1 MNCVFFI
8 LAGSKRTLN
17 EGTGTLDYV
26 PETKSETIMPN
37 STPETV
43 LEPVVSDESTKKQYT
58 LNDLKALAP
67 DFQQVSANLSS
78 LS

>member
-1 MNCVFFI
+1 MILIF

-67 DFQQVSANLSS
+67 DFQQVSANL
-78 LS
+78 

>member
-1 MNCVFFI
+1 
-8 LAGSKRTLN
+8 
-17 EGTGTLDYV
+17 
-26 PETKSETIMPN
+26 MPN

-67 DFQQVSANLSS
+67 DFQQVSANL
-78 LS
+78 